1 MGRSLNMRSYIRHP
15 SDIPIEYQEDER
27 DLGVS
32 QERLND
38 ISKSGLSF
46 SSTKKLSPGSVI
58 TIRISYVQP
67 NFQARAQVAWCR
79 REGESFVIGVV
90 FTESSDGFRVRMIEQ
105 ICHIE
110 HYKAEVLATEGRQL
124 DGEQAARE
132 WIHKFADDFPCL
144 EDGTAAWL

>member
-27 DLGVS
+27 DLGIS

-79 REGESFVIGVV
+79 REGEGFVIGVV

-110 HYKAEVLATEGRQL
+110 HYKAKVLATERRQL

>member
-79 REGESFVIGVV
+79 REGEGFVIGVV

-110 HYKAEVLATEGRQL
+110 HYKAKVLATERRQL

>member
-1 MGRSLNMRSYIRHP
+1 MGRSLNTRSYIRHP
-15 SDIPIEYQEDER
+15 SDIPIEYQEDKQ
-27 DLGVS
+27 DSGVS

-46 SSTKKLSPGSVI
+46 SSTKKLNPGNVI
-58 TIRISYVQP
+58 TIRIACVQP
-67 NFQARAQVAWCR
+67 IFEARAQVAWCR
-79 REGESFVIGVV
+79 REGEGFVIGVV
-90 FTESSDGFRVRMIEQ
+90 FTESSDSFRVRMIEQ

-110 HYKAEVLATEGRQL
+110 HYKAKVLATERRQL